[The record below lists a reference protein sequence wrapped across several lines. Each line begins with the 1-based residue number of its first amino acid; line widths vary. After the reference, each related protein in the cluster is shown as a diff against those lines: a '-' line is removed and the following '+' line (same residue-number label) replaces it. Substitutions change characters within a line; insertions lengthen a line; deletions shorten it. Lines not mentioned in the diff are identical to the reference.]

1 MARRVI
7 RAVLLA
13 GMITAA
19 VAAQGTVGVIRS
31 RPLASPQ
38 EIANLE
44 ARVLRNPEDIDA
56 RLELLQF
63 YLDTPPPRVDFAF
76 AARGPVR
83 LQYILYLVEHHP
95 EAPASASRATYV
107 YRSSDPYNNT
117 ADHDAVRDQ
126 WMAALQAHP
135 GDNRVTMNAVKF
147 LEVEDPSDAEQV
159 LQRALGAD
167 PENRELAANLGFLYA
182 KEILALDL
190 ADHAKRELEQSSSP
204 VVLAAAGTALP
215 NLAVKSNGGRV
226 VDEKIFDFAS
236 ELSTRARQLA
246 PDDRDIQGPMPL
258 IKYFVAAEE
267 RLRTGALPAPSPP
280 SRIRVGENVQS
291 ANLIQKTKPA
301 YPEVA

>member
-83 LQYILYLVEHHP
+83 LQYILYLVEHIRRHP
-95 EAPASASRATYV
+95 
-107 YRSSDPYNNT
+107 
-117 ADHDAVRDQ
+117 
-126 WMAALQAHP
+126 QAHP
-135 GDNRVTMNAVKF
+135 G
-147 LEVEDPSDAEQV
+147 
-159 LQRALGAD
+159 
-167 PENRELAANLGFLYA
+167 
-182 KEILALDL
+182 
-190 ADHAKRELEQSSSP
+190 
-204 VVLAAAGTALP
+204 
-215 NLAVKSNGGRV
+215 
-226 VDEKIFDFAS
+226 
-236 ELSTRARQLA
+236 
-246 PDDRDIQGPMPL
+246 
-258 IKYFVAAEE
+258 
-267 RLRTGALPAPSPP
+267 LRTCIDQAI
-280 SRIRVGENVQS
+280 RITTRRIMMRCAISGWRHCR
-291 ANLIQKTKPA
+291 LIRGTI
-301 YPEVA
+301 V